1 MAKDKGKKSKRKDQN
16 IGQPNALI
24 KKVKVPEVSPKETI
38 VPGPLTGPVEPTT
51 YEPVFND
58 NGAAVQGTEREREK
72 AKHLSGFIFMCNQ
85 STKLECYQYRVFGL
99 PLGKKEVVEKIKPG
113 AKLFLYDF
121 ELKLLY
127 GIYEAT
133 STGNLNLEPAAF
145 RGRFPA
151 QLMHKLK
158 ENYTG
163 SKFKQELSRKQV
175 KILSS
180 AFRPL
185 ANVSLPRAMPDP
197 TMGRP
202 FIHTGRPPAME
213 FPYLADMY
221 HSRIPPQHVSKVK
234 VFPHGYHRASAYAEH
249 VNPSSDLRSLTPA
262 SNYYVSNS
270 RRPSFTEDPSYRVQ
284 GPSYSSYR
292 TIEERSPPHD
302 HVTSLERRYRTL
314 EDNTSHDQVTNL
326 ERRHLRVDERAPQDQ
341 VAEQYY
347 QQLADNVAAYNPAAP
362 ALYNYNTQPQEVR
375 APYYQDS
382 GIAYNSNP
390 AAAHYALHPDYGGV
404 VYAPS
409 TTTQPQDGISQA
421 HAPVS
426 SSYYAANQP
435 NR

>member
-1 MAKDKGKKSKRKDQN
+1 MVAFALLVQMLYLLMGKDKGKKSKRKGQN

-38 VPGPLTGPVEPTT
+38 VPAPLTGPVEPTT

-58 NGAAVQGTEREREK
+58 DGAAVQGTERESEK

-151 QLMHKLK
+151 QVKFKIFKECLPLPENSLRHKLK

-163 SKFKQELSRKQV
+163 SKFKQELSGKQV

-185 ANVSLPRAMPDP
+185 ANMSLPRAMPAP

-202 FIHTGRPPAME
+202 FIHTGRLPAME
-213 FPYLADMY
+213 FPYLADMS
-221 HSRIPPQHVSKVK
+221 HSRIPPQHVSEVK

-249 VNPSSDLRSLTPA
+249 VNPSSDLQSLTPA

-270 RRPSFTEDPSYRVQ
+270 RRPSFTEDPACRVQ
-284 GPSYSSYR
+284 GPSYSSHL
-292 TIEERSPPHD
+292 TVDQSVP
-302 HVTSLERRYRTL
+302 
-314 EDNTSHDQVTNL
+314 HDQVS
-326 ERRHLRVDERAPQDQ
+326 
-341 VAEQYY
+341 EQYH
-347 QQLADNVAAYNPAAP
+347 QQLADNVTAYNPAAP

-382 GIAYNSNP
+382 VIAYNSNP
-390 AAAHYALHPDYGGV
+390 ATAHYAPHPDHGGM

-409 TTTQPQDGISQA
+409 TTTQPQAGIYQA
-421 HAPVS
+421 HAPAS